1 MNQMKYLL
9 NLHKKKII
17 TVNPL
22 MDSVFSFFGMKDVT
36 PDPLPEFDPLFTIS
50 SNNQTNKNQTDG
62 TKTRRTKTTP
72 ERVHGYKP
80 RRGRKP
86 RSGKGEI

>member
-36 PDPLPEFDPLFTIS
+36 PDPFPEFDPLFTIS
-50 SNNQTNKNQTDG
+50 SNNQINKNQSDG
-62 TKTRRTKTTP
+62 TKTRRTKATP
-72 ERVHGYKP
+72 ERVHGDKP
-80 RRGRKP
+80 RRVRKP